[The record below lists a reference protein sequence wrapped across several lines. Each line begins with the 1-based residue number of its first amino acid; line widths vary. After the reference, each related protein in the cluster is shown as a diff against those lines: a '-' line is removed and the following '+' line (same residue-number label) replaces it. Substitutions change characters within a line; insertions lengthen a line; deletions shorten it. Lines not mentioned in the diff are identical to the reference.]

1 MPELAVVLLVVVA
14 LVLLNGLFVA
24 AEFAIIGT
32 SRAAM
37 AARAAE
43 GDALASR
50 IARILEQPVLLDRYV
65 ATAQLGI
72 TFASLGLG
80 MYGEHKLAMFIE
92 GWLLAAGFEG
102 FGAWLGAH
110 GMAVVLAIAG
120 MTYLHIVL
128 GEMVPKSL
136 ALTRPMQTA
145 LWVTRPM
152 LAIGVV
158 LTPLVRVLNWIGN
171 TLLGFVGFR
180 RDRGAAF
187 LGSDELESVA
197 RESQAVGLLDEE
209 SGRVFLELA
218 DFSELTAA
226 EAMVP
231 RVRVAGL
238 QVGADAEALREGL
251 LANRHTRYPVYDG
264 NLDAI
269 LGTVHI
275 KDLLAL
281 LRSRGALDAGHVRPA
296 AFVPE
301 TATLDDVLE
310 AMRETRNQMVVVMD
324 EHGGTAGILTME
336 DLCAEAVG
344 DIEEGSDD
352 VPDVTELAA
361 GRFQVQGTLRLDTL
375 GVRLGRALAHEEVD
389 TVSGLILDELG
400 RPPEVGDAIDWSG
413 LRFQV
418 SRLHGHGVAS
428 AIVSVAPATDPPGR
442 APPGSI
448 DSGTGRNGD

>member
-37 AARAAE
+37 ATRAAE
-43 GDALASR
+43 GDALAAR
-50 IARILEQPVLLDRYV
+50 ITRILEQPVLLDRYV

-80 MYGEHKLAMFIE
+80 MYGEYKLAMFIE
-92 GWLLAAGFEG
+92 GWLLAAGFDG
-102 FGAWLGAH
+102 LGAWLGAH
-110 GMAVVLAIAG
+110 AMAVVLAIAG

-152 LAIGVV
+152 LGIGVV
-158 LTPLVRVLNWIGN
+158 LTPLVRLLNWIGN
-171 TLLGFVGFR
+171 SLLGLVGFTR
-180 RDRGAAF
+180 NRGAAF
-187 LGSDELESVA
+187 LGSAELESVA
-197 RESQAVGLLDEE
+197 RESRALGLLDEE

-238 QVGADAEALREGL
+238 RLGADAVALRRGL
-251 LANRHTRYPVYDG
+251 LANPHTRYPVHDG
-264 NLDAI
+264 HLDAI

-281 LRSRGALDAGHVRPA
+281 LRSGGSLDAGHVRAA

-310 AMRETRNQMVVVMD
+310 AMRKTRNQMVVVMD

-344 DIEEGSDD
+344 DIEEGADD
-352 VPDVTELAA
+352 VPAVTEIDP
-361 GRFQVQGTLRLDTL
+361 GRYQVQGTLRLDTL
-375 GVRLGRALAHEEVD
+375 GARLGRALAHEGVD

-400 RPPEVGDAIDWSG
+400 RPPELGDAIEWSG
-413 LRFQV
+413 LRFEV
-418 SRLHGHGVAS
+418 SGLHGHGVAS
-428 AIVSVAPATDPPGR
+428 AIVCAAATPDAPGLAPRSPASPPSR
-442 APPGSI
+442 
-448 DSGTGRNGD
+448 SGD

>member
-1 MPELAVVLLVVVA
+1 MPELAVVLLVVMV

-43 GDALASR
+43 GDALAAR
-50 IARILEQPVLLDRYV
+50 ITRILEEPVLLDRYV

-80 MYGEHKLAMFIE
+80 MYGEHRLSLFIE
-92 GWLLAAGFEG
+92 DWLNAAGFEG
-102 FGAWLGAH
+102 FGAWIGAH
-110 GMAVVLAIAG
+110 GIAVILAITA

-136 ALTRPMQTA
+136 ALTRSMQTA

-152 LAIGVV
+152 LAIGLV
-158 LTPLVRVLNWIGN
+158 LTPLVRLLNWVGN
-171 TLLGFVGFR
+171 SLLGLVGFIR
-180 RDRGAAF
+180 GRGASH

-197 RESQAVGLLDEE
+197 RESQALGLLDKE

-231 RVRVAGL
+231 RVRVSGL
-238 QVGADAEALREGL
+238 QLGADADALREGVL
-251 LANRHTRYPVYDG
+251 SSSHTRYPVHDG
-264 NLDAI
+264 SLDSI
-269 LGTVHI
+269 VGTVHI
-275 KDLLAL
+275 KDLLSL
-281 LRSRGALDAGHVRPA
+281 LRSGGALDAASVRTA

-310 AMRETRNQMVVVMD
+310 AMRQTRNQMVVVMD
-324 EHGGTAGILTME
+324 EHGGTAGIVTME

-344 DIEEGSDD
+344 DVEEGADD
-352 VPDVTELAA
+352 LPDVVQLTND
-361 GRFQVQGTLRLDTL
+361 RYQVQGTLRLDTL
-375 GVRLGRALAHEEVD
+375 GVRLGMALEHPGVD

-400 RPPEVGDAIDWSG
+400 RPPEVGDTVDWCG
-413 LRFQV
+413 LAFEV
-418 SRLHGHGVAS
+418 ARLHGLGVAS
-428 AIVSVAPATDPPGR
+428 AIVARHPAPE
-442 APPGSI
+442 
-448 DSGTGRNGD
+448 GTTENSDR

>member
-1 MPELAVVLLVVVA
+1 MPDLALVLLVVVA

-37 AARAAE
+37 AARAAD

-50 IARILEQPVLLDRYV
+50 ITRILEQPVLLDRYV

-92 GWLLAAGFEG
+92 GWLRAAGFGG

-110 GMAVVLAIAG
+110 GMAVVIAIAG

-158 LTPLVRVLNWIGN
+158 LTPLVRLLNWIGN
-171 TLLGFVGFR
+171 TLLGLVGFT

-187 LGSDELESVA
+187 LGSEELESVA
-197 RESQAVGLLDEE
+197 RESRAVGLLDEE

-238 QVGADAEALREGL
+238 QLGADAGALREGL
-251 LANRHTRYPVYDG
+251 LASRHTRYPVYEG
-264 NLDAI
+264 NLDSI

-281 LRSRGALDAGHVRPA
+281 LQSGAPLQAGHVRA
-296 AFVPE
+296 TAFVPE
-301 TATLDDVLE
+301 TATLDDVLG

-344 DIEEGSDD
+344 DIEEGTDD
-352 VPDVTELAA
+352 VPDVTELAP

-375 GVRLGRALAHEEVD
+375 GVRLGVTLVHDEVD
-389 TVSGLILDELG
+389 TVSGLILDQLG
-400 RPPEVGDAIDWSG
+400 RPPQAGDAIEWNG
-413 LRFQV
+413 LRFAV
-418 SRLHGHGVAS
+418 AGLHGLGVAT
-428 AIVSVAPATDPPGR
+428 AIVSAASGTEPAARDRHGSPDPGR
-442 APPGSI
+442 PG
-448 DSGTGRNGD
+448 NGD